1 METVD
6 KSSELQM
13 ELTSLSEP
21 TNTEAPGGKP
31 EEAST
36 ETSEG
41 NSNEASA
48 DILKRN
54 AASTCAETTG
64 GKPAKASAAIQRGKP
79 PEEEHFFLLNEGT
92 KKTPIAGRVAYY
104 VSCVLTVVAVW
115 VIALLPSVLTFSIL
129 RSPVQVIYVQTRLAL
144 VLQV

>member
-1 METVD
+1 MNSLWLINAQRCIKVWHAPLSSSKVSLTLRSMETVD

-48 DILKRN
+48 DILKRK
-54 AASTCAETTG
+54 AASTCVEMAACSYPTHET
-64 GKPAKASAAIQRGKP
+64 
-79 PEEEHFFLLNEGT
+79 L
-92 KKTPIAGRVAYY
+92 
-104 VSCVLTVVAVW
+104 CVAVY
-115 VIALLPSVLTFSIL
+115 
-129 RSPVQVIYVQTRLAL
+129 QVT
-144 VLQV
+144 